1 MSKDPAT
8 DPAANAVA
16 TIVLAAGQGTRM
28 KSKLPK
34 VLHPLAGRPML
45 AQLLAT
51 VDALGSE
58 KRIVVV
64 SPDNGAAIGG
74 AVPGLEVAVQD
85 PPLGTGHAVM
95 AARENLT
102 GFAGDVLV
110 LFADSPLVSVETLRA
125 MLTARHSATD
135 PAVVVMGF
143 RPSDTAEYARLIVD
157 DNGNLSR
164 IVEHRDA
171 SAAERETDLC
181 NSGFMAIDGAI
192 LGSLLD
198 GIGTDN
204 AKGEYYLTEI
214 VEIANRLGRACMV
227 VEAGEIEAHGINS
240 RDQLA
245 QAEAVV
251 QHRLRYAAMAAGVT
265 LLDPD
270 SVYFSHDTVL
280 GQDVT
285 VQPHVYFGPGVRVGD
300 DVTINGFSHLEGCQI
315 ASGASIGPFARLRP
329 EAEIGAGARIGN
341 FVEVK
346 KARIEDGA
354 KVNHLSYIGD
364 ARVGMGA
371 NIGAGTI
378 TCNYDG
384 FLKSFTDIGKGA
396 FIGSN
401 TALVAPVK
409 IGDGA
414 IVGAGSTVTR
424 EVAANALAVE
434 RSEQT
439 ERAGWAVSFRERKRA
454 EKAAQKKT

>member
-1 MSKDPAT
+1 MSEDAI
-8 DPAANAVA
+8 AAV
-16 TIVLAAGQGTRM
+16 ILAAGQGTRM

-34 VLHPLAGRPML
+34 VLHPLAGRSML

-51 VDALGSE
+51 VNGLGAE
-58 KRIVVV
+58 RHIVVV
-64 SPDNGAAIGG
+64 SPENGDAIGA
-74 AVPGLEVAVQD
+74 AVPGIDLAVQD

-95 AARENLT
+95 AARENLA
-102 GFAGDVLV
+102 GFTGDVLV
-110 LFADSPLVSVETLRA
+110 LFADSPLVSSETLRA
-125 MLTARHSATD
+125 MLTARHGAGN

-143 RPSDTAEYARLIVD
+143 RPVDSAEYARLIVD
-157 DNGNLSR
+157 ENGNLDR

-171 SAAERETDLC
+171 SAGERDIDLC
-181 NSGFMAIDGAI
+181 NSGFMAIDGSI
-192 LGSLLD
+192 LRELLD
-198 GIGTDN
+198 GVGN
-204 AKGEYYLTEI
+204 ENSKGEYYLTEI
-214 VEIANRLGRACMV
+214 VEIANRLGRTCTV
-227 VEAGEIEAHGINS
+227 VEAGEIEAWGVNS

-251 QHRLRYAAMAAGVT
+251 QNRLRHAAMAGGVT

-270 SVYFSHDTVL
+270 SVYFCHDTIL

-285 VQPHVYFGPGVRVGD
+285 IGPNVFFGPGVRID
-300 DVTINGFSHLEGCQI
+300 RDVTIHAFSHLEGCHVS
-315 ASGASIGPFARLRP
+315 SGANIGPFARLRP
-329 EAEIGAGARIGN
+329 EAEIGKDVRIGN

-364 ARVGMGA
+364 ARVGEGA

-401 TALVAPVK
+401 SSLVAPVK

-424 EVAANALAVE
+424 DVAADALAVE
-434 RSEQT
+434 RADQI
-439 ERAGWAVSFRERKRA
+439 ERADWAVSFRTRKAA
-454 EKAAQKKT
+454 EKAAQKKKS

>member
-1 MSKDPAT
+1 MSKEP
-8 DPAANAVA
+8 VA
-16 TIVLAAGQGTRM
+16 TAIATVVLAAGQGTRM

-58 KRIVVV
+58 RRIVVV
-64 SPDNGAAIGG
+64 SPDNGAAIGE
-74 AVPGLEVAVQD
+74 AVPELEVAVQD
-85 PPLGTGHAVM
+85 PALGTGHAVM
-95 AARENLT
+95 AARENLA

-125 MLTARHSATD
+125 MLAARHSDGD

-143 RPSDTAEYARLIVD
+143 RPKDTAEYARLLLD
-157 DNGNLSR
+157 DAGNLSR

-171 SAAERETDLC
+171 SAAERQTDLC

-192 LGSLLD
+192 LGPLLD
-198 GIGTDN
+198 GIGTTN

-214 VEIANRLGRACMV
+214 VEIANRLGRACAV

-251 QHRLRYAAMAAGVT
+251 QHRLRHAAMAAGVT
-265 LLDPD
+265 LLDPG

-280 GQDVT
+280 GQDVII
-285 VQPHVYFGPGVRVGD
+285 QPHVYFGPGVRVGD
-300 DVTINGFSHLEGCQI
+300 DVTINGFSHLEGCRI
-315 ASGASIGPFARLRP
+315 ASGACVGPFARLRP
-329 EAEIGAGARIGN
+329 EAEIGKGARIGN

-364 ARVGMGA
+364 ARVGAGA

-434 RSEQT
+434 RSEQM
-439 ERAGWAVSFRERKRA
+439 ERTDWAISFRERKRA
-454 EKAAQKKT
+454 EKAAQKKP

>member
-1 MSKDPAT
+1 MSEDAI
-8 DPAANAVA
+8 AAV
-16 TIVLAAGQGTRM
+16 ILAAGQGTRM

-34 VLHPLAGRPML
+34 VLHPLAGRSML
-45 AQLLAT
+45 AQLLAV
-51 VDALGSE
+51 VDALGAE
-58 KRIVVV
+58 RHIVVV
-64 SPDNGAAIGG
+64 SPGNGDAIRA
-74 AVPGLEVAVQD
+74 AVPDIEVAVQD

-95 AARENLT
+95 AARENLA
-102 GFAGDVLV
+102 GFKGDVLV
-110 LFADSPLVSVETLRA
+110 LFADSPLVASETLNA
-125 MLTARHSATD
+125 MLAARHGAGN

-143 RPSDTAEYARLIVD
+143 RPADAAEYARLILD
-157 DNGNLSR
+157 DKGNLDR

-171 SAAERETDLC
+171 SEAERGIDLC

-192 LGSLLD
+192 LSELLD
-198 GIGTDN
+198 GVGNDN

-214 VEIANRLGRACMV
+214 VEIANRLGRTCAV
-227 VEAGEIEAHGINS
+227 VEAGEIEAWGVNS

-251 QHRLRYAAMAAGVT
+251 QNRLRHAAMAGGVT

-270 SVYFSHDTVL
+270 SVHFCHDTIL
-280 GQDVT
+280 GQDVSIGPN
-285 VQPHVYFGPGVRVGD
+285 VFFGPGVRVDD
-300 DVTINGFSHLEGCQI
+300 DVTIQAFSHLEGCHI
-315 ASGASIGPFARLRP
+315 SNGANIGPFARLRP
-329 EAEIGAGARIGN
+329 EAEIGKDVRIGN

-364 ARVGMGA
+364 ARVGEGA

-401 TALVAPVK
+401 SALVAPVK

-424 EVAANALAVE
+424 DVAADALAVE
-434 RSEQT
+434 RSAQKELSD
-439 ERAGWAVSFRERKRA
+439 WALSFRKRKSA
-454 EKAAQKKT
+454 EKAAQKKKS